1 MGGRG
6 GICFGSR
13 GIGRQ
18 APFVTALEVIVDRN
32 VYRLEAVKRLGQ
44 CSCEPDAD
52 AAGPRL

>member
-13 GIGRQ
+13 GICRQ
-18 APFVTALEVIVDRN
+18 APLVTALEVIVDRN
-32 VYRLEAVKRLGQ
+32 VYRLEAVKCLGQ
-44 CSCEPDAD
+44 CCEPDAD